1 MLLLQA
7 PAVVLP
13 GYALGQPVEDA
24 RQVRPSGEAGEGWTL
39 ICTGDSAAPPE
50 LFSVSRGTTVCWPM
64 KLVNGVWKRIGY
76 PKRGAERV
84 ETELHIINGVVE
96 RIETTR
102 YYADGKTT
110 KIVKSRS

>member
-1 MLLLQA
+1 
-7 PAVVLP
+7 
-13 GYALGQPVEDA
+13 
-24 RQVRPSGEAGEGWTL
+24 
-39 ICTGDSAAPPE
+39 
-50 LFSVSRGTTVCWPM
+50 M

-102 YYADGKTT
+102 YYVDGKTT